1 MKKPLRISALLLA
14 LLFTTAC
21 QKDFLDT
28 EPNDNFASTVMFETI
43 EGANLALNGMYRYLY
58 AFHPGYGWGYGNHF
72 GYGHM
77 AHLHDMDLMGEDMVL
92 HSSGYGWVNQQY
104 RWITHRNALD
114 GVTHERWRMPYA
126 LINKANNILFY
137 MDDVDAPSTQKNRIK
152 AQAYAARAFAY
163 YHLVMM
169 YAPAY
174 IDDPSA
180 PGLPLY
186 TRPEQEGHPRSSVLD
201 VYDLIA
207 DDLAEAIAL
216 FDGVNTRPHRSHI
229 NLATAHG
236 FAARVG
242 LAMGE
247 WTAARDHADAAITYH
262 GADQL
267 FTQEDYPDQFAL
279 IYEEDE
285 EGEMEVV
292 GYDFTAM
299 SGFNNAAE
307 SSEWMWGS
315 IIKEEH
321 ATIYA
326 SFMSNMDPRFM
337 TYASLGQQKKITR
350 ALYDQI
356 SETDVRKNLWVP
368 PDKSFW
374 GYYEGYTADIPPY
387 CQMKMLVQEI
397 GSWAA
402 DYIYMRL
409 SEMYLIKAEA
419 EARGGND
426 AAAAQTLHD
435 LVSTRD
441 HTYTLSTNTG
451 EALIEEIML
460 HRRIELWG
468 EGHRWIDLKRLQKD
482 LVRVTGAYQGNHD
495 PGLANVIEVPAGDKR
510 WNWLIPQD
518 ELDMNDAIGEE
529 DQNP

>member
-1 MKKPLRISALLLA
+1 MKHPKKIALVLLI
-14 LLFTTAC
+14 LFTASAC
-21 QKDFLDT
+21 QEDFLDT
-28 EPNDNFASTVMFETI
+28 DPTDGFASTVMFETI

-58 AFHPGYGWGYGNHF
+58 AFHPGYGWGYGNHE

-77 AHLHDMDLMGEDMVL
+77 AHLLDMDLMGEDMVRGDL
-92 HSSGYGWVNQQY
+92 WVFSSLY
-104 RWITHRNALD
+104 RWIAHRDQSSDLN
-114 GVTHERWRMPYA
+114 HERWRMPYA
-126 LINKANNILFY
+126 VINKANNILFY

-152 AQAYAARAFAY
+152 AQAHAARAFAY
-163 YHLVMM
+163 HHLVMM

-174 IDDPSA
+174 ADDPSA

-186 TRPEQEGHPRSSVLD
+186 TSLGQEGHPRSSVSE
-201 VYDLIA
+201 VYDLITA
-207 DDLAEAIAL
+207 DLAEAIAL
-216 FDGVNTRPHRSHI
+216 FDGVNARPHRSHI

-242 LAMGE
+242 LAMDD
-247 WTAARDHADAAITYH
+247 WTAARDHAGAAINYH
-262 GADQL
+262 GSDQL

-285 EGEMEVV
+285 DGEMEVV

-315 IIKEEH
+315 LIKEEH

-326 SFMSNMDPRFM
+326 SFMSQMDPRFM
-337 TYASLGQQKKITR
+337 TYASLGAQKKITK

-356 SETDVRKNLWVP
+356 AETDVRKNLWVP
-368 PDKSFW
+368 PDKSFV
-374 GYYEGYTADIPPY
+374 GEYDGFGADIPPLT
-387 CQMKMLVQEI
+387 QMKMLVQEV

-409 SEMYLIKAEA
+409 AEMYLIKAEA

-426 AAAAQTLHD
+426 AAAAQTLYD
-435 LVSTRD
+435 LISTRD
-441 HTYTLSTNTG
+441 HAYTLSTNTG
-451 EALIEEIML
+451 EVLIEEIML

-468 EGHRWIDLKRLQKD
+468 EGHRWIDLKRMQKD
-482 LVRVTGAYQGNHD
+482 LVRVAGAHEGNHN
-495 PGLANVIEVPAGDKR
+495 PWLANVLEVPAGDKR

-529 DQNP
+529 NQNP